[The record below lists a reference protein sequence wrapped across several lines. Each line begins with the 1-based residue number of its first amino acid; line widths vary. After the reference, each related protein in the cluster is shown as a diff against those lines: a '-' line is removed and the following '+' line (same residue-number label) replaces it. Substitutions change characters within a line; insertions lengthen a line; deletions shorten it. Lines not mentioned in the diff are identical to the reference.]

1 MWAMVTVV
9 KPRWPG
15 QPIDCAITMNS
26 ISIEMPVI
34 TSGMTSGAV
43 TKPEKAVRPRKRRKR
58 ASAMPAMVPRMVAKV
73 ALTSAMRSESRAA
86 SMTWSFWNSLTY
98 HWVEKPPQTVA
109 RRDLLK
115 EKTIIERIGT

>member
-1 MWAMVTVV
+1 M
-9 KPRWPG
+9 K
-15 QPIDCAITMNS
+15 S
-26 ISIEMPVI
+26 ISIEMPVM

-58 ASAMPAMVPRMVAKV
+58 ARAMPAMVPRMVAKV
-73 ALTSAMRSESRAA
+73 ALTKAIRRERRAA
-86 SMTWSFWNSLTY
+86 SMTWSFWNSRTY
-98 HWVEKPPQTVA
+98 HCVEKPPQTVA